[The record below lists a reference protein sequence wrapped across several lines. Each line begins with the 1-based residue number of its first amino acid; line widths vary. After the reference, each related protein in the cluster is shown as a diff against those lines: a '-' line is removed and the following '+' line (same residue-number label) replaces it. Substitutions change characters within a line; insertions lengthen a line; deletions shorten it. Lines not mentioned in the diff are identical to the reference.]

1 MPFSCEKCNDTFKTQ
16 SFFDLHIK
24 NTYDPTRPFMCSKC
38 FQTFQFK
45 EKLDHHFARKHELR
59 NCENCPY
66 CGKQCARLKAHILIC
81 SAKPTKDCPNCN
93 KPFASQDSLRHHLR
107 NNCKK

>member
-16 SFFDLHIK
+16 RFLDLHIK
-24 NTYDPTRPFMCSKC
+24 NTHDPTRPFMCSKC

-81 SAKPTKDCPNCN
+81 SAKPAFDQAWSK
-93 KPFASQDSLRHHLR
+93 AY
-107 NNCKK
+107 